1 MRRLWGVL
9 LYYGLIPLVAS
20 FVGGLPLLFGAPPWI
35 CLILVPALTGL
46 LYFGLGERLD
56 RRWAQR

>member
-20 FVGGLPLLFGAPPWI
+20 FVGGLRPRGA
-35 CLILVPALTGL
+35 A
-46 LYFGLGERLD
+46 
-56 RRWAQR
+56 